1 MVTETVVATMKF
13 RNKSAPKEEWKRRV
27 NLLSLWNIAL
37 YASIAL
43 SIVILTIVFF
53 SPQKPPTDL
62 PASSPVAQTPE
73 ATEESEEEIA
83 TIQLPGAESIPKMS
97 GSYTNDDH
105 LWRLVNKSH
114 PLSDLS
120 YRPELAKP
128 NVRTRADKSLDE
140 QSVRKDIAPAVEAL
154 FMAAKEA
161 GYELEIGSGFR
172 SAELQ
177 NTYYTNYV
185 RVYGQAAADAVSAK
199 PGYSE
204 HQTGLAIDI
213 STTDR
218 ACYLEDCFGD
228 LPAGI
233 WLKEH
238 AHEHGF
244 ILRYPKEKE
253 GITDF
258 RYEPWHF
265 RYVGKELTGA
275 LVASG
280 LSMDEAWEYMTK

>member
-1 MVTETVVATMKF
+1 MNTISNRGKKFTLITAVIVTLFGAI
-13 RNKSAPKEEWKRRV
+13 SALAIWQLTDREELV
-27 NLLSLWNIAL
+27 NDPANLPR
-37 YASIAL
+37 
-43 SIVILTIVFF
+43 TTQHT
-53 SPQKPPTDL
+53 PQ
-62 PASSPVAQTPE
+62 A
-73 ATEESEEEIA
+73 EEVA
-83 TIQLPGAESIPKMS
+83 TIQLPNTEPIPKMTGEYAS
-97 GSYTNDDH
+97 DDH

-114 PLSDLS
+114 PLSDSS
-120 YRPELAKP
+120 YRPELVKP
-128 NVRTRADKSLDE
+128 NVATRSDKSLDE
-140 QSVRKDIAPAVEAL
+140 QSVRADIAPAVEAL
-154 FMAAKEA
+154 FAAAQEA
-161 GYELEIGSGFR
+161 GHELEIGSGFR

-185 RVYGQAAADAVSAK
+185 RVYGQTAADAVSAK

-265 RYVGKELTGA
+265 RYVGKELAGA

-280 LSMDEAWEYMTK
+280 LSMDEAWEYMTE

>member
-1 MVTETVVATMKF
+1 MNVTDKQKKFTIISAIIVVLF
-13 RNKSAPKEEWKRRV
+13 G
-27 NLLSLWNIAL
+27 
-37 YASIAL
+37 AL
-43 SIVILTIVFF
+43 SAVAVWQLADREELINEPDAPV
-53 SPQKPPTDL
+53 K
-62 PASSPVAQTPE
+62 SSQQIITPE
-73 ATEESEEEIA
+73 PAPDLIS
-83 TIQLPGAESIPKMS
+83 LPGATPIARIK
-97 GSYTNDDH
+97 GGYANDDH

-120 YRPELAKP
+120 YRPELVKP

-154 FMAAKEA
+154 FAAAKEA
-161 GYELEIGSGFR
+161 GHELEIGSGFR

-177 NTYYTNYV
+177 NAYYTNYV

-265 RYVGKELTGA
+265 RYVGKELASA
-275 LVASG
+275 LVTSG